1 MGGRGGREEEARR
14 GEGGEKEEGA
24 RTEGVEAEGRK
35 EDTRGE
41 GMRTKTAFS
50 NGLNETC
57 SARVAIVDF
66 DAHHGNGCE
75 QIMRDG
81 LLQVR

>member
-1 MGGRGGREEEARR
+1 MARR
-14 GEGGEKEEGA
+14 GEGGGKEEGT

-35 EDTRGE
+35 KDTRGE